1 MALNKK
7 HLLKSI
13 PILLLFAAAGYC
25 GDSLS
30 FSLDSY
36 IASVLVNNQELKL
49 GSFKV
54 EIANAT
60 EIDAK
65 RETPVSFSS
74 SLDNSASNKVSTDI
88 QDSVPTVTTNSSN
101 LSTQFSK
108 TFFFGTNV
116 GVAYGYSYSK
126 SNSQRLPDSLS
137 KYHTSNINFSL
148 TQPLLS
154 GFMNLIKRR
163 ARSVA
168 ATDKVVSELNYK
180 NTIISTI
187 EKSIEAYYNLLI
199 KAKQLSLAEQGLE
212 YAESSITTEEE
223 LVKGGFSS
231 TSKLIQYKT
240 QILEKENE
248 LFDAQNKYQEQRAT
262 FLELIN
268 KVENG
273 QYLALLT
280 PPKEPAPIEE
290 KKGVDTLVK
299 EATKLR
305 HDYLAAEGKY
315 ENAKLNLR
323 IQKNSMLPNLNL
335 TSNYYI
341 YGTDANFSQTFGKI
355 RANDYNSWSIGVNMS
370 TPIGSKSIND
380 KLLPYRISISE
391 AQYKKTSLERK
402 IRQELKSTISKLTLN
417 YKQFVSSLNNISI
430 AKMNFKEA
438 NQLHSKGFITLEE
451 FLKSRK
457 NLETSELQL
466 FKSKCEY
473 TTNFYKLKKSKG
485 TLLDLFISQDQK

>member
-1 MALNKK
+1 MAIRKS
-7 HLLKSI
+7 HLYKVLSI
-13 PILLLFAAAGYC
+13 ILLAMIAGYC

-36 IASVLVNNQELKL
+36 IASVLVHNQELKL

-54 EIANAT
+54 EIAKAT

-88 QDSVPTVTTNSSN
+88 QDSVPTVTTNASN
-101 LSTQFSK
+101 LNTQFSK

-126 SNSQRLPDSLS
+126 SNSHRLPDSLS
-137 KYHTSNINFSL
+137 KYHTSNFNFSL

-154 GFMNLIKRR
+154 GFVNRIKRR
-163 ARSVA
+163 AKSVA
-168 ATDKVVSELNYK
+168 LTDKIVSEHTYK
-180 NTIISTI
+180 NSIVSTI
-187 EKSIEAYYNLLI
+187 EKAIEAYYNLLI

-223 LVKGGFSS
+223 LVKGGLSS

-248 LFDAQNKYQEQRAT
+248 LFDAQNKYQEQRTA

-268 KVENG
+268 RIEDG
-273 QYLALLT
+273 QYLSLET
-280 PPKEPAPIEE
+280 PPIEPTPLVE
-290 KKGVDTLVK
+290 GVDIDTLVS
-299 EATKLR
+299 ETITKR
-305 HDYLAAEGKY
+305 YDYLAAEGKL
-315 ENAKLNLR
+315 ENALLNLR
-323 IQKNSMLPNLNL
+323 IQKNSMLPNLDL

-341 YGTDANFSQTFGKI
+341 YGTDADFSQTFGKM
-355 RANDYNSWSIGVNMS
+355 RDNDYNSWSIGVNMS

-380 KLLPYRISISE
+380 KLLPYRIAISE
-391 AQYKKTSLERK
+391 AEYKKTSLERK
-402 IRQELKSTISKLTLN
+402 IRQELTSIISRLMLS
-417 YKQFVSSLNNISI
+417 YKQYNSSSSNIEI
-430 AKMNFKEA
+430 AAMNYNEA
-438 NQLHSKGFITLEE
+438 QQLHSKGFITLEE

-457 NLETSELQL
+457 NQTTSELQL
-466 FKSKCEY
+466 FKSQCEY
-473 TTNFYKLKKSKG
+473 TTNFYKLKKAKG
-485 TLLDLFISQDQK
+485 LLLDLFMSDRKE